1 MRMFKLLVSLCL
13 LVAAPNVFCAPCAPE
28 DFETHVSGST
38 QCLLMRRFGPTEPE
52 TMVVWLHGDVSSGG
66 PANYHFAVA
75 QSAAAQ
81 FASARVLSVALVR
94 PGYPDG
100 SGESSTVAPLR
111 GGRTDHYTR
120 ENLEE
125 VGVAIER
132 LRARF
137 KPKFVVAVGHSG
149 GAATTAVLLGMKPG
163 LLDAAVLVA
172 CPCELVAWRANRP
185 GARQWTASEN
195 PHTWADKVSTASQVI
210 ALTGSKDD
218 NTQPDLARGYVNAL
232 QARGVDARFALVPD
246 EGHNSAFR
254 SPQVTK
260 ALADLLAARPAP

>member
-13 LVAAPNVFCAPCAPE
+13 LVAVPNAFCAPCTPE
-28 DFETHVSGST
+28 DFESHVSGSS
-38 QCLLMRRFGPTEPE
+38 QCLLMRRFGLTEPE

-75 QSAAAQ
+75 QSAAAH
-81 FASARVLSVALVR
+81 FASARVVSIALVR

-100 SGESSTVAPLR
+100 SGESSTVAPLS
-111 GGRTDHYTR
+111 GGRTDHYTL

-132 LRARF
+132 LRAHF

-149 GAATTAVLLGMKPG
+149 GAATAAVLLGMKPG

-185 GARQWTASEN
+185 GARQWTSSEN
-195 PHTWADKVSTASQVI
+195 PRAWADKVSTASQVI
-210 ALTGSKDD
+210 ALTGAKDD

-232 QARGVDARFALVPD
+232 QARGVEARFALLPD
-246 EGHNSAFR
+246 ESHNSAFR
-254 SPQVTK
+254 SPQVIR
-260 ALADLLAARPAP
+260 ALTDLLAGRPAP